1 MEEVKKT
8 FTVFPDSVSSQ
19 LLDECILDSFS
30 ISHIV
35 NKVLSEFSF
44 DVINSDTLY
53 VNLDFCEFNSF
64 LYSLYYSL
72 SHFLCMSFGEFYQLM
87 LDVVQ
92 VKDLI

>member
-8 FTVFPDSVSSQ
+8 YTVFPNSVSAQ

-35 NKVLSEFSF
+35 NAVLSKVTFIF
-44 DVINSDTLY
+44 VNSETLY

-64 LYSLYYSL
+64 LYELYFSLESFIYI
-72 SHFLCMSFGEFYQLM
+72 SFGEFYQLM

-92 VKDLI
+92 VKET